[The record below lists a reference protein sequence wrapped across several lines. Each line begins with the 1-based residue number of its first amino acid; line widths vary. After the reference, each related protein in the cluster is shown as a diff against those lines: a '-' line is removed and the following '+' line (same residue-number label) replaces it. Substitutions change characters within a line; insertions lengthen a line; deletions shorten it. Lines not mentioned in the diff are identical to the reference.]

1 MKAMASIFC
10 AHIIDTF
17 VPTKTGLYEFDS
29 LYSQCLRTSPINKCG
44 LRTEP
49 WGTHCFNIVR
59 TFQRILCDWKFP
71 DDSFI
76 PILVVML
83 PNETSCGAESKM
95 ASKEGGANARM
106 HRRATETC
114 SNNNLL
120 STHRRVAPMST
131 WANQTNT
138 IELFSFPF
146 CFLFFFV
153 LRFQGIVCTDSC
165 AFDEQAMVQFTR
177 PPTLV
182 LDQLLLAARGQT
194 VQVIRG
200 PSMQKFS
207 SYSERELFGKPSPLK
222 MICLY

>member
-1 MKAMASIFC
+1 MGALTFEMKAMASIFC

-29 LYSQCLRTSPINKCG
+29 LYSQCLRTSLINKCG

-146 CFLFFFV
+146 CFLFFSSSGF
-153 LRFQGIVCTDSC
+153 
-165 AFDEQAMVQFTR
+165 
-177 PPTLV
+177 
-182 LDQLLLAARGQT
+182 RG
-194 VQVIRG
+194 
-200 PSMQKFS
+200 
-207 SYSERELFGKPSPLK
+207 
-222 MICLY
+222 